1 MVLVYC
7 VYKYCICTHST
18 CMLKLLVVYYVLQDI
33 LGWGES
39 DRGVS
44 YTFGRDIVQEFLETH
59 NLSLICRAHQ
69 VNSLVSG
76 SAVPHHMQKFS
87 LQFILLCSSLGPRG
101 LRLHPGPAVCPLQYM
116 KSRFCKG
123 WRARDGGGLTTL
135 ILSWAVVLL
144 YNVMYRWLR
153 MDTSSFK
160 EDRSVAANFNSEC
173 DRTKVFSR
181 LHVPLLPCVYAC
193 LNILSLIQHV

>member
-1 MVLVYC
+1 MVDWPKLVFHGSDEYL
-7 VYKYCICTHST
+7 YTQYMHAEST
-18 CMLKLLVVYYVLQDI
+18 DCLLLQDI

-69 VNSLVSG
+69 VNSLVSD
-76 SAVPHHMQKFS
+76 SAVPYHRISHCS
-87 LQFILLCSSLGPRG
+87 LYCYVVYNDSLGPRG
-101 LRLHPGPAVCPLQYM
+101 LWPGPTVCPLHYM
-116 KSRFCKG
+116 KSRYCKR
-123 WRARDGGGLTTL
+123 WRAVGGGGLTTL
-135 ILSWAVVLL
+135 ILSWAIVLL

-153 MDTSSFK
+153 MDTSSSK
-160 EDRSVAANFNSEC
+160 EDRSVIANFNSGC

-181 LHVPLLPCVYAC
+181 LHVPLPPCVY
-193 LNILSLIQHV
+193 IP